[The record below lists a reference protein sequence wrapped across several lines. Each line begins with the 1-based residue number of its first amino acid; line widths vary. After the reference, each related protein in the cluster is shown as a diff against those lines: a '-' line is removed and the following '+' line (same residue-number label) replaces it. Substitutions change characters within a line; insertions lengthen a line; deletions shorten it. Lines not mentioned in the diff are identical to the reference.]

1 MVVDNKNVMLVLCRK
16 VISGLL
22 IEAIQK
28 RTEITAFGVYE
39 FNKAKNMAMVRQP
52 KIALVEIPERHG
64 TPAQDALD
72 ICEEIKEVSPGCK
85 VMLICPEND
94 EESVRACLK
103 AVKERKIN
111 DFLFYDSSVDYLVA
125 KLESLLPV

>member
-1 MVVDNKNVMLVLCRK
+1 MAVDNKDVMLVLCRK

-28 RTEITAFGVYE
+28 RIEMAAFGVYE
-39 FNKAKNMAMVRQP
+39 FNKAKNMALVRQP

-64 TPAQDALD
+64 TPSQDALD
-72 ICEEIKEVSPGCK
+72 VCEEIKEVSPGCK

-94 EESVRACLK
+94 EGSVKACLD
-103 AVKERKIN
+103 AVKKGKVN
-111 DFLFYDSSVDYLVA
+111 DFLFYDSSVDYLIA